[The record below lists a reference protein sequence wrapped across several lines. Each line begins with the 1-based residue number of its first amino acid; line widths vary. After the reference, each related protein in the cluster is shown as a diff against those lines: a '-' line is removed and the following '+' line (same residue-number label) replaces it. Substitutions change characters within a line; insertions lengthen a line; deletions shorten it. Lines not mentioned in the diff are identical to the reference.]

1 MGVGWKFLV
10 DTDEASAKEKQAS
23 TMSKS
28 ADEVEK
34 QLNNMISFIHAEARE
49 KVQEINVRAEEDFN
63 IEKTSIIQEEK
74 KRINEDFEQKCKQ
87 IDVQK
92 KITYSNQLN
101 ACRLATLKAREA
113 AIQEIFQVAQSKL
126 VGLTA
131 DKAAYKNLIQQL
143 ILQALMKL
151 REAEVSVIC
160 RREDDDIVK
169 EALPG
174 AIEAYKQKSGI
185 DAKVTVE
192 AKHKL
197 APAPSGKPGA
207 FCSGGIVLAAK
218 EGRILCNNTLDQRIS
233 LASEGLLPEIRAALF
248 SGPSQ
253 GISLEKH

>member
-1 MGVGWKFLV
+1 MG
-10 DTDEASAKEKQAS
+10 
-23 TMSKS
+23 

-101 ACRLATLKAREA
+101 ACRLATLK
-113 AIQEIFQVAQSKL
+113 
-126 VGLTA
+126 
-131 DKAAYKNLIQQL
+131 
-143 ILQALMKL
+143 L

-207 FCSGGIVLAAK
+207 FCSGGIVLAAR